1 MSSVVSRRSFLS
13 LLSSPCWLPMLVSL
27 PAPVA
32 VRPLARLEAPGEG
45 ACEAER
51 RLERYL
57 KELTNQQRVSA
68 GLRSLAWH
76 EKLAEV
82 ARAHSA
88 DMLARDFFGHRNPDG
103 ADPGRRLEQHG
114 LEFMAWAE
122 NLYELTN
129 GPDDLK
135 AVAASAFQGWM
146 RSSGHR
152 RNILDGRFRYL
163 GIGVSSRDDS
173 LAFTQLFAA

>member
-1 MSSVVSRRSFLS
+1 MVPSRRSFLS
-13 LLSSPCWLPMLVSL
+13 LLSSPCWLPILVSL
-27 PAPVA
+27 PVPV
-32 VRPLARLEAPGEG
+32 VLRPLVQLGNPGEAAG
-45 ACEAER
+45 DAER
-51 RLERYL
+51 QLERYL
-57 KELTNQQRVSA
+57 KDMTNQQRVSA

-76 EKLAEV
+76 EKLAQV

-88 DMLARDFFGHRNPDG
+88 DMLARGFFGHRNPDG
-103 ADPGRRLEQHG
+103 ADPGRRLEQQG
-114 LEFMAWAE
+114 LEFTAWAE

-129 GPDDLK
+129 GPDDPK
-135 AVAASAFQGWM
+135 AVAASAFRGWM

>member
-1 MSSVVSRRSFLS
+1 MVQSRRSFLS
-13 LLSSPCWLPMLVSL
+13 LLSAPCWLSILVSP
-27 PAPVA
+27 PAPVVLRA
-32 VRPLARLEAPGEG
+32 LARLQPSDAGG
-45 ACEAER
+45 DAER

-57 KELTNQQRVSA
+57 EELTNQRRVSA
-68 GLRSLAWH
+68 GLRSLTWR
-76 EKLAEV
+76 ESLAEV

-103 ADPGRRLEQHG
+103 VDPGGRLEQHG
-114 LEFMAWAE
+114 LKFKMWAE
-122 NLYELTN
+122 NLYELTD

-135 AVAASAFQGWM
+135 EVAAMAFGGWM
-146 RSSGHR
+146 RSAGHR

-163 GIGVSSRDDS
+163 GVGVSSNDDS

>member
-1 MSSVVSRRSFLS
+1 MAMVTSRRSFLS

-32 VRPLARLEAPGEG
+32 LRRLARLQAPAEG
-45 ACEAER
+45 TGEAER
-51 RLERYL
+51 QLERYL

-88 DMLARDFFGHRNPDG
+88 DMLARGFFGHRNPDG
-103 ADPGRRLEQHG
+103 ADPGRRLEQRG
-114 LEFMAWAE
+114 LEFTAWAE

-129 GPDDLK
+129 GPDDPK
-135 AVAASAFQGWM
+135 AVAASAFRGWM

>member
-1 MSSVVSRRSFLS
+1 MITSRRSFLS
-13 LLSSPCWLPMLVSL
+13 LLSSPCWLPAVVSL
-27 PAPVA
+27 PVPAVVGPPVRLAAPS
-32 VRPLARLEAPGEG
+32 EG
-45 ACEAER
+45 ADEAER
-51 RLERYL
+51 RLERSL
-57 KELTNQQRVSA
+57 ADLTNQQRVSA

-82 ARAHSA
+82 ARGHSA
-88 DMLARDFFGHRNPDG
+88 DMLARDFFGHRDPDG

-114 LEFMAWAE
+114 LKFMMWAE

-129 GPDDLK
+129 GPDDPK
-135 AVAASAFQGWM
+135 AIAASVIRGWM
-146 RSSGHR
+146 HSSGHR

>member
-1 MSSVVSRRSFLS
+1 MVTSRRSFLS
-13 LLSSPCWLPMLVSL
+13 ALSSPCWLPTVLSL
-27 PAPVA
+27 PAPVLPRSPA
-32 VRPLARLEAPGEG
+32 QFGAAGEG
-45 ACEAER
+45 AADAER

-57 KELTNQQRVSA
+57 AELTNQQRVSA
-68 GLRSLAWH
+68 GLRSLAWSD
-76 EKLAEV
+76 KLAEV

-88 DMLARDFFGHRNPDG
+88 DMLIRDFFGHRNPDG
-103 ADPGRRLEQHG
+103 ADPGQRIEQHG
-114 LEFMAWAE
+114 LKFMMWAE

-135 AVAASAFQGWM
+135 AVATTVIRGWM

-152 RNILDGRFRYL
+152 RNILDGRFRYQ